1 MRAKEYLRRIKNLTT
16 KIEQLKLELRELE
29 DAAIGISGVDYS
41 KELIQSSSS
50 GEPAF
55 VKLMPKISDL
65 KIQIANTIEEYVVLR
80 HKTINQ
86 IHQLENDVYIQ
97 VLFKTYAENKSL
109 EIVADELH
117 YSYGYT
123 RHLHLAALIEFEK
136 IFANDLK

>member
-1 MRAKEYLRRIKNLTT
+1 MRAKEYLGRIKNLTT

-123 RHLHLAALIEFEK
+123 RHLHRAALIEFEK

>member
-80 HKTINQ
+80 HKIINQ

-123 RHLHLAALIEFEK
+123 RHLHQAALIEFEK